1 MNHVAIFKHKF
12 LSDLPRVIAL
22 INFEQSL
29 VGLFGSL
36 CGMKIAVTL
45 KINLRS
51 KLHLNLAIFI
61 ILNLISENI
70 DTKFIKKLKP

>member
-12 LSDLPRVIAL
+12 LSDLPCVIAL
-22 INFEQSL
+22 INFKQSL
-29 VGLFGSL
+29 VGLFGCL

-45 KINLRS
+45 EVNLRS

-61 ILNLISENI
+61 ILNIIPQIL
-70 DTKFIKKLKP
+70 DKQFRKK